1 MKAHVSHMNFQTG
14 LAAELKTAFRA
25 SKVAVAH
32 DLVQMK
38 GLLRGEVE
46 VTFHTVRM
54 SVRIG
59 FMVLHLADGIEA
71 KPAALEGTKYLL
83 QLFSHRKKP

>member
-1 MKAHVSHMNFQTG
+1 MNLQTS

-25 SKVAVAH
+25 SKVAVTH
-32 DLVQMK
+32 DLVQME
-38 GLLRGEVE
+38 GLLRREVE

-59 FMVLHLADGIEA
+59 FMVLHLAD
-71 KPAALEGTKYLL
+71 
-83 QLFSHRKKP
+83 